1 MIVNMKKTVLLS
13 LVAASILTTGC
24 ANTAPLPQTIS
35 IKNVAQ
41 NPEGIEYDKT
51 DNTFLLSSI
60 NAQPIIKVQADG
72 NFTPFTSGEAFPLS
86 TAGLQVDYKHNR
98 LLVAGFNGMELMDN
112 KPETKGAAFLR
123 IYDLKTGKLQKDI
136 NLSHVVP
143 EAQAYFAND
152 IAVDKQGN
160 AYVSDWYAK
169 VIYKVDMQ
177 GKVSVFWKND
187 LSTVKSGV
195 NGLDVHPDG
204 YVIASLLS
212 VNKKGL
218 YEDFALVK
226 IPVNDASKAQYVSL
240 ENQGFAG
247 FDGMVLKDN
256 GSIVG
261 VTNNQKTPG
270 GNTLIELSSS
280 TNWKSAKVI
289 QTKTIPASTTVA
301 VTPDNKNY
309 VIQQNFMDN
318 FKKEWNINHV
328 EF

>member
-318 FKKEWNINHV
+318 FKKEWNINRV